1 MYGSLFYVLPILAV
15 IAKTVFRAVLP
26 LLIGCMIAYV
36 VNILMC
42 FYEKGYARICRMAA
56 IAPLQRPLCM
66 TLSYLSLVLVILI
79 LWWMIVPQLLS
90 CIRIIATD
98 FPQVLELLCE
108 WANEHLQMDLGMG
121 NEIRAW
127 MNEPFC
133 WDTLIAKIPR
143 LAKGMKT
150 SLEKL
155 GSWLLIFLPG
165 LMFSFYLLAAKES
178 LLRMGSFLID
188 RCFGVFQGKKI
199 RYVLTVLNQSFHHFL
214 AGQTIEAVILGML
227 CTIGMWILRLPYAA
241 MIGCLVGV
249 TALLPVI
256 RSLYRCRSRCVYA
269 SYGFPGK
276 STGISYLFNNSP
288 ADRRQFYLSPCGR
301 TFHRAARHLGTC
313 RSHCRRRGIR
323 YLGNPVCRATCSSHL
338 PAAPSLNQLKPCSNA
353 ARLLKNKQK
362 SNRAYALCVF

>member
-66 TLSYLSLVLVILI
+66 TLSYFSLVLVILI

-178 LLRMGSFLID
+178 LLRMGSSLID
-188 RCFGVFQGKKI
+188 RCFGVFQGEKI

-256 RSLYRCRSRCVYA
+256 GAYIGAAAGACMLLTVSPVKALVFLIFLTILQQIEGNFIYPRVVGHSIGL
-269 SYGFPGK
+269 PGIWVLAAVIVGGGAF
-276 STGISYLFNNSP
+276 GIWGILFAVP
-288 ADRRQFYLSPCGR
+288 L
-301 TFHRAARHLGTC
+301 AAA
-313 RSHCRRRGIR
+313 I
-323 YLGNPVCRATCSSHL
+323 Y
-338 PAAPSLNQLKPCSNA
+338 
-353 ARLLKNKQK
+353 RLLRPSIN
-362 SNRAYALCVF
+362 

>member
-133 WDTLIAKIPR
+133 WDTLIVKIPR

-150 SLEKL
+150 SLENFSA
-155 GSWLLIFLPG
+155 GTDVFFLSACCQRIPLTDG
-165 LMFSFYLLAAKES
+165 QFPDRPVF
-178 LLRMGSFLID
+178 
-188 RCFGVFQGKKI
+188 RCFPREKNTLRTDGSQSVLPSFSGRADHRGRNP
-199 RYVLTVLNQSFHHFL
+199 RYALYHRHVDS
-214 AGQTIEAVILGML
+214 ASPL
-227 CTIGMWILRLPYAA
+227 CCHDRLSGRCNRVAT
-241 MIGCLVGV
+241 GH
-249 TALLPVI
+249 

-313 RSHCRRRGIR
+313 RSHCRRWGIR

>member
-66 TLSYLSLVLVILI
+66 TLSYFSLVLVILI

-133 WDTLIAKIPR
+133 WDTLIVKIPR

-178 LLRMGSFLID
+178 LLRMGSSLID

-199 RYVLTVLNQSFHHFL
+199 RYVLTV
-214 AGQTIEAVILGML
+214 
-227 CTIGMWILRLPYAA
+227 
-241 MIGCLVGV
+241 IGCLVGV

-256 RSLYRCRSRCVYA
+256 GAYIGAAAGACMLLTVSPVKALVFLIFLTILQQIEGNFIYPRVVGHSIGL
-269 SYGFPGK
+269 PGIWVLAAVIVGGGAF
-276 STGISYLFNNSP
+276 GIWGILFAVP
-288 ADRRQFYLSPCGR
+288 L
-301 TFHRAARHLGTC
+301 AAA
-313 RSHCRRRGIR
+313 I
-323 YLGNPVCRATCSSHL
+323 Y
-338 PAAPSLNQLKPCSNA
+338 
-353 ARLLKNKQK
+353 RLLRPSIN
-362 SNRAYALCVF
+362 

>member
-90 CIRIIATD
+90 CIRIIAT
-98 FPQVLELLCE
+98 
-108 WANEHLQMDLGMG
+108 
-121 NEIRAW
+121 
-127 MNEPFC
+127 
-133 WDTLIAKIPR
+133 
-143 LAKGMKT
+143 
-150 SLEKL
+150 
-155 GSWLLIFLPG
+155 
-165 LMFSFYLLAAKES
+165 
-178 LLRMGSFLID
+178 
-188 RCFGVFQGKKI
+188 GKKI

-256 RSLYRCRSRCVYA
+256 GAYIGAAAGACMLLTVSPVKALVFLIFLTILQQIEGNFIYPRVVGHSIGL
-269 SYGFPGK
+269 PGIWVLAAVIVGGGAF
-276 STGISYLFNNSP
+276 GIWGILFAVP
-288 ADRRQFYLSPCGR
+288 L
-301 TFHRAARHLGTC
+301 AAA
-313 RSHCRRRGIR
+313 I
-323 YLGNPVCRATCSSHL
+323 Y
-338 PAAPSLNQLKPCSNA
+338 
-353 ARLLKNKQK
+353 RLLRPSIN
-362 SNRAYALCVF
+362 

>member
-241 MIGCLVGV
+241 MIG
-249 TALLPVI
+249 
-256 RSLYRCRSRCVYA
+256 
-269 SYGFPGK
+269 
-276 STGISYLFNNSP
+276 
-288 ADRRQFYLSPCGR
+288 
-301 TFHRAARHLGTC
+301 
-313 RSHCRRRGIR
+313 
-323 YLGNPVCRATCSSHL
+323 
-338 PAAPSLNQLKPCSNA
+338 
-353 ARLLKNKQK
+353 
-362 SNRAYALCVF
+362 